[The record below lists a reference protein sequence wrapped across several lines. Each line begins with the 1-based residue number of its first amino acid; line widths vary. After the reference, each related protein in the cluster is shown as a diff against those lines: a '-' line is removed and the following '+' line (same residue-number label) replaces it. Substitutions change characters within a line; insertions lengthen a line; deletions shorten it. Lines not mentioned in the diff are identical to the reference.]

1 MRFPP
6 SPDARRLAA
15 DRVRLTTDESLRQAE
30 AVIACD
36 GEVVARVPASR
47 GSPEAPMDADA
58 LAAKCRRLAGSRLDG
73 VLDDLGAPAQ
83 VLLDAL
89 A

>member
-1 MRFPP
+1 
-6 SPDARRLAA
+6 
-15 DRVRLTTDESLRQAE
+15 
-30 AVIACD
+30 
-36 GEVVARVPASR
+36 
-47 GSPEAPMDADA
+47 MDADA